1 MESVIPFFTDFRYLC
16 PYILGSILTG
26 SMNLSNFGIHFPIT
40 DPTWIF
46 FLVLMII
53 LFAPILLGRLRIPH
67 IIGMI
72 LAGVVIG
79 QYGFNILERDS
90 SFELFGKVGIYY
102 IMFLAGLEMDLE
114 NLKKNMGKAFVF
126 GILTFFIPFVI
137 GLAVGIYVLNFSM
150 GASLLLSCILASHTL
165 VAYPI
170 VGRYGMSRHPSV
182 SISIGGTMFA
192 LTVALFA
199 LAGISGM
206 YKGELDSGSWILFG
220 IKCVAYCA
228 FVFLAFPRFARWFFR
243 TYEDNV
249 MQYIFVLSLVFLSA
263 ALAELAGLEGIF
275 GAFLAGLV
283 LNRLIPHVSPLMNR
297 TEFVGNALFIP
308 YFLIGVGM
316 LINLGALFTGWNT
329 IKVVLVMVLV
339 ATLTKWL
346 AAWATQQIYRMS
358 VAARQMMFGLSNAHA
373 AGALAMVMVG
383 TKIEIEPGQF
393 LMNEDMLNG
402 VVIMILISC
411 IISSVTTEH
420 AARSMALSE
429 DKGDMEASKTKEE
442 ERMLVAISNPDTVES
457 LVNMA
462 LMMREPKSK
471 RELLGVTVAVEYDE
485 SKKQGKLAEQR
496 RNLERAVRI
505 ASAVDVPMK
514 TRCRL
519 STNIVSGILHTVS
532 EMNASEI
539 VLGLHRKH
547 GLLDSFLGNFTQSLL
562 NGTHR
567 QLMVVKSLVPVN
579 VMRRIVVAVPPKA
592 EYEAGFYKWIER
604 VARIGVQ
611 LGCRIHFWGH
621 TDTLPRIK
629 GYVNKFHGS
638 ARTEYS
644 TLDDW
649 DDLLLLTGQVNY
661 DHLLVIVSARKGSIS
676 YQSSFEELPNQIMRY
691 FSDNSLML
699 VYPDQLGDPQEAMT
713 FSSPRSQ
720 SENRIYDQVAR
731 WAYRWF
737 KKEEES

>member
-1 MESVIPFFTDFRYLC
+1 MDFLN
-16 PYILGSILTG
+16 LGI
-26 SMNLSNFGIHFPIT
+26 NFPIT

-72 LAGVVIG
+72 LAGVAIG
-79 QYGFNILERDS
+79 KYGFNILERDS

-114 NLKKNMGKAFVF
+114 NLKKNIGRALVF
-126 GILTFFIPFVI
+126 GALTFIIPFAI
-137 GLAVGIYVLNFSM
+137 GMAVGMYVLNFSI

-170 VGRYGMSRHPSV
+170 VGRYGLSSKASV

-199 LAGISGM
+199 LAGVSGM
-206 YKGELDSGSWILFG
+206 FKGELDSSSWILFML
-220 IKCVAYCA
+220 KCIVYCV
-228 FVFLAFPRFARWFFR
+228 FVFMVFPRFARWFFR

-283 LNRLIPHVSPLMNR
+283 LNRLVPHVSPLMNR

-316 LINLGALFTGWNT
+316 LINLGALFSGWNT

-339 ATLTKWL
+339 ATFTKWL
-346 AAWATQQIYRMS
+346 AAWLTQKIYHMS

-383 TKIEIEPGQF
+383 TKIEIAPGEF

-411 IISSVTTEH
+411 IISSVITEH
-420 AARSMALSE
+420 AARTMALSE
-429 DKGDMEASKTKEE
+429 TNDDMEALKKKEE
-442 ERMLVAISNPDTVES
+442 ERMLVAISNPETVES

-485 SKKQGKLAEQR
+485 AKKQGKLAEQR
-496 RNLERAVRI
+496 RNLERAARI

-567 QLMVVKSLVPVN
+567 QLMIVKSLVPAN
-579 VMRRIVVAVPPKA
+579 VMRRIVVAVPPNA
-592 EYEAGFYKWIER
+592 EYEAGFYKWVER
-604 VARIGVQ
+604 IARIGVQ
-611 LGCRIHFWGH
+611 LGCRVHFWGH

-629 GYVNKFHGS
+629 GFIHKFYDGV
-638 ARTEYS
+638 RTEY
-644 TLDDW
+644 TVLDDW
-649 DDLLLLTGQVNY
+649 NDLLLLTGHINY

-676 YQSSFEELPNQIMRY
+676 YQSSFEELPNQITRY

-699 VYPDQLGDPQEAMT
+699 VYPDQLGDPLDGMT

-720 SENRIYDQVAR
+720 SENRIYDNVSK
-731 WAYRWF
+731 WIYRWF
-737 KKEEES
+737 KKGEEV

>member
-1 MESVIPFFTDFRYLC
+1 MDFLN
-16 PYILGSILTG
+16 LGI
-26 SMNLSNFGIHFPIT
+26 NFPIT

-72 LAGVVIG
+72 LAGVAIG
-79 QYGFNILERDS
+79 KYGFNILERDS

-114 NLKKNMGKAFVF
+114 NLKKNIGRALVF
-126 GILTFFIPFVI
+126 GALTFIIPFAI
-137 GLAVGIYVLNFSM
+137 GMAVGMYVLNFSI

-170 VGRYGMSRHPSV
+170 VGRYGLSSKASV

-199 LAGISGM
+199 LAGVSGM
-206 YKGELDSGSWILFG
+206 FKGELDSSSWILFML
-220 IKCVAYCA
+220 KCIVYCV
-228 FVFLAFPRFARWFFR
+228 FVFMVFPRFARWFFR

-283 LNRLIPHVSPLMNR
+283 LNRLVPRVSPLMNR

-316 LINLGALFTGWNT
+316 LINLGALFSGWNT

-339 ATLTKWL
+339 ATFTKWL
-346 AAWATQQIYRMS
+346 AAWLTQKIYHMS

-383 TKIEIEPGQF
+383 TKIEIAPGEF

-411 IISSVTTEH
+411 IISSVITEH
-420 AARSMALSE
+420 AARTMALSE
-429 DKGDMEASKTKEE
+429 TNDDMEALKKKEE
-442 ERMLVAISNPDTVES
+442 ERMLVAISNPETVES

-485 SKKQGKLAEQR
+485 AKKQGKLAEQR

-567 QLMVVKSLVPVN
+567 QLMIVKSLVPAN
-579 VMRRIVVAVPPKA
+579 VMRRIVVAVPPNA
-592 EYEAGFYKWIER
+592 EYEAGFYKWVER
-604 VARIGVQ
+604 IARIGVQ
-611 LGCRIHFWGH
+611 LGCRVHFWGH

-629 GYVNKFHGS
+629 GFIHKFYDGV
-638 ARTEYS
+638 RTEY
-644 TLDDW
+644 TVLDDW
-649 DDLLLLTGQVNY
+649 NDLLLLTGHINY

-676 YQSSFEELPNQIMRY
+676 YQSSFEELPNQITRY

-699 VYPDQLGDPQEAMT
+699 VYPDQLGDPLDGMT

-720 SENRIYDQVAR
+720 SENRIYDNVSK
-731 WAYRWF
+731 WVYRWF
-737 KKEEES
+737 KKGEEV

>member
-1 MESVIPFFTDFRYLC
+1 MDFLN
-16 PYILGSILTG
+16 LGI
-26 SMNLSNFGIHFPIT
+26 NFPIT

-72 LAGVVIG
+72 LAGVAIG
-79 QYGFNILERDS
+79 KYGFNILERDS

-114 NLKKNMGKAFVF
+114 NLKKNIGRALVF
-126 GILTFFIPFVI
+126 GALTFIIPFAI
-137 GLAVGIYVLNFSM
+137 GMAVGMYVLNFSI

-170 VGRYGMSRHPSV
+170 VGRYGLSSKASV

-192 LTVALFA
+192 LTIALFV
-199 LAGISGM
+199 LAGVSGM
-206 YKGELDSGSWILFG
+206 FKGELDSSSWILFML
-220 IKCVAYCA
+220 KCIVYCV
-228 FVFLAFPRFARWFFR
+228 FVFMVFPRFARWFFR

-283 LNRLIPHVSPLMNR
+283 LNRLVPRVSPLMNR

-316 LINLGALFTGWNT
+316 LINLGALFSGWNT

-339 ATLTKWL
+339 ATFTKWL
-346 AAWATQQIYRMS
+346 AAWLTQKIYHMS

-383 TKIEIEPGQF
+383 TKIEIAPGEF

-411 IISSVTTEH
+411 IISSVITEH
-420 AARSMALSE
+420 AARTMALSE
-429 DKGDMEASKTKEE
+429 TNDDMEALKKKEE
-442 ERMLVAISNPDTVES
+442 ERMLVAISNPETVES

-471 RELLGVTVAVEYDE
+471 RELLGVTVAVEFDE
-485 SKKQGKLAEQR
+485 AKKQGKLAEQR
-496 RNLERAVRI
+496 RNLERAARI

-567 QLMVVKSLVPVN
+567 QLMIVKSLVPAN
-579 VMRRIVVAVPPKA
+579 VMRRIVVAVPPNA
-592 EYEAGFYKWIER
+592 EYEAGFYKWVER
-604 VARIGVQ
+604 IARIGVQ
-611 LGCRIHFWGH
+611 LGCRVHFWGH

-629 GYVNKFHGS
+629 GFIHKFYDGV
-638 ARTEYS
+638 RTEY
-644 TLDDW
+644 TVLDDW
-649 DDLLLLTGQVNY
+649 NDLLLLTGHINY

-676 YQSSFEELPNQIMRY
+676 YQSSFEELPNQITRY

-699 VYPDQLGDPQEAMT
+699 VYPDQLGDPLDGMT

-720 SENRIYDQVAR
+720 SENRIYDNVSK
-731 WAYRWF
+731 WVYRWF
-737 KKEEES
+737 KKGEEV

>member
-1 MESVIPFFTDFRYLC
+1 MDFLN
-16 PYILGSILTG
+16 LGI
-26 SMNLSNFGIHFPIT
+26 NFPIT

-72 LAGVVIG
+72 LAGVAIG
-79 QYGFNILERDS
+79 KYGFNILERDS

-114 NLKKNMGKAFVF
+114 NLKKNIGRALVF
-126 GILTFFIPFVI
+126 GALTFIIPFAI
-137 GLAVGIYVLNFSM
+137 GMAVGMYVLNFSI

-170 VGRYGMSRHPSV
+170 VGRYGLSSKASV

-199 LAGISGM
+199 LAGVSGM
-206 YKGELDSGSWILFG
+206 FKGELDSSSWILFML
-220 IKCVAYCA
+220 KCIVYCV
-228 FVFLAFPRFARWFFR
+228 FVFMVFPRFARWFFR

-316 LINLGALFTGWNT
+316 LINLGALFSGWNT

-339 ATLTKWL
+339 ATFTKWL
-346 AAWATQQIYRMS
+346 AAWLTQKIYHMS

-383 TKIEIEPGQF
+383 TKIEIAPGEF

-411 IISSVTTEH
+411 IISSVITEH
-420 AARSMALSE
+420 AARTMALSE
-429 DKGDMEASKTKEE
+429 TNDDMEALKKKEE
-442 ERMLVAISNPDTVES
+442 ERMLVAISNPETVES

-485 SKKQGKLAEQR
+485 AKKQGKLAEQR
-496 RNLERAVRI
+496 RNLERAARI

-567 QLMVVKSLVPVN
+567 QLMIVKSLVPAN
-579 VMRRIVVAVPPKA
+579 VMRRIVVAVPPNA

-604 VARIGVQ
+604 IARIGVQ
-611 LGCRIHFWGH
+611 LGCRVHFWGH

-629 GYVNKFHGS
+629 GFIHKFYDGV
-638 ARTEYS
+638 RTEY
-644 TLDDW
+644 TVLDDW
-649 DDLLLLTGQVNY
+649 NDLLLLTGHINY

-676 YQSSFEELPNQIMRY
+676 YQSSFEELPNQITRY

-699 VYPDQLGDPQEAMT
+699 VYPDQLGDPLDGMT

-720 SENRIYDQVAR
+720 SENRIYDNVSK
-731 WAYRWF
+731 WVYRWF
-737 KKEEES
+737 KKGEEV

>member
-1 MESVIPFFTDFRYLC
+1 MDFLN
-16 PYILGSILTG
+16 LGI
-26 SMNLSNFGIHFPIT
+26 NFPIT

-72 LAGVVIG
+72 LAGVAIG
-79 QYGFNILERDS
+79 KYGFNILERDS

-114 NLKKNMGKAFVF
+114 NLKKNIGRALVF
-126 GILTFFIPFVI
+126 GALTFIIPFAI
-137 GLAVGIYVLNFSM
+137 GMAVGMYVLNFSI

-170 VGRYGMSRHPSV
+170 VGRYGLSSKASV

-192 LTVALFA
+192 LTIALFV
-199 LAGISGM
+199 LAGVSGM
-206 YKGELDSGSWILFG
+206 FKGELDSSSWILFML
-220 IKCVAYCA
+220 KCIVYCV
-228 FVFLAFPRFARWFFR
+228 FVFMVFPRFARWFFR

-283 LNRLIPHVSPLMNR
+283 LNRLVPRVSPLMNR

-316 LINLGALFTGWNT
+316 LINLGALFSGWNT

-339 ATLTKWL
+339 ATFTKWL
-346 AAWATQQIYRMS
+346 AAWLTQKIYHMS

-383 TKIEIEPGQF
+383 TKIEIAPGEF

-411 IISSVTTEH
+411 IISSVITEH
-420 AARSMALSE
+420 AARTMALSE
-429 DKGDMEASKTKEE
+429 TNDDMEALKKKEE
-442 ERMLVAISNPDTVES
+442 ERMLVAISNPETVES

-485 SKKQGKLAEQR
+485 AKKQGKLAEQR
-496 RNLERAVRI
+496 RNLERAARI

-562 NGTHR
+562 SGTHR
-567 QLMVVKSLVPVN
+567 QLMIVKSLVPAN
-579 VMRRIVVAVPPKA
+579 VMRRIVVAVPPNA
-592 EYEAGFYKWIER
+592 EYEAGFYKWVER
-604 VARIGVQ
+604 IARIGVQ
-611 LGCRIHFWGH
+611 LGCRVHFWGH

-629 GYVNKFHGS
+629 GFIHKFYDGV
-638 ARTEYS
+638 RTEY
-644 TLDDW
+644 TVLDDW
-649 DDLLLLTGQVNY
+649 NDLLLLTGHINY

-676 YQSSFEELPNQIMRY
+676 YQSSFEELPNQITRY

-699 VYPDQLGDPQEAMT
+699 VYPDQLGDPLDGMT

-720 SENRIYDQVAR
+720 SENRIYDNVSK
-731 WAYRWF
+731 WVYRWF
-737 KKEEES
+737 KKGEEV

>member
-1 MESVIPFFTDFRYLC
+1 M
-16 PYILGSILTG
+16 
-26 SMNLSNFGIHFPIT
+26 
-40 DPTWIF
+40 
-46 FLVLMII
+46 
-53 LFAPILLGRLRIPH
+53 
-67 IIGMI
+67 
-72 LAGVVIG
+72 
-79 QYGFNILERDS
+79 
-90 SFELFGKVGIYY
+90 
-102 IMFLAGLEMDLE
+102 
-114 NLKKNMGKAFVF
+114 
-126 GILTFFIPFVI
+126 
-137 GLAVGIYVLNFSM
+137 AVGMYVLNFSI

-170 VGRYGMSRHPSV
+170 VGRYGLSSKASV

-199 LAGISGM
+199 LAGVSGM
-206 YKGELDSGSWILFG
+206 FKGELDSSSWILFML
-220 IKCVAYCA
+220 KCIVYCV
-228 FVFLAFPRFARWFFR
+228 FVFMVFPRFARWFFR

-316 LINLGALFTGWNT
+316 LINLGALFSGWNT

-339 ATLTKWL
+339 ATFTKWL
-346 AAWATQQIYRMS
+346 AAWLTQKIYHMS

-383 TKIEIEPGQF
+383 TKIEIAPGEF

-411 IISSVTTEH
+411 IISSVITEH
-420 AARSMALSE
+420 AARTMALSE
-429 DKGDMEASKTKEE
+429 TNDDMEALKKKEE
-442 ERMLVAISNPDTVES
+442 ERMLVAISNPETVES

-485 SKKQGKLAEQR
+485 AKKQGKLAEQR
-496 RNLERAVRI
+496 RNLERAARI

-567 QLMVVKSLVPVN
+567 QLMIVKSLVPAN
-579 VMRRIVVAVPPKA
+579 VMRRIVVAVPPNA
-592 EYEAGFYKWIER
+592 EYEAGFYKWVER
-604 VARIGVQ
+604 IARIGVQ
-611 LGCRIHFWGH
+611 LGCRVHFWGH

-629 GYVNKFHGS
+629 GFIHKFYDGV
-638 ARTEYS
+638 RTEY
-644 TLDDW
+644 TVLDDW
-649 DDLLLLTGQVNY
+649 NDLLLLTGHINY

-676 YQSSFEELPNQIMRY
+676 YQSSFEELPNQITRY

-699 VYPDQLGDPQEAMT
+699 VYPDQLGDPLDGMT

-720 SENRIYDQVAR
+720 SENRIYDNVSK
-731 WAYRWF
+731 WVYRWF
-737 KKEEES
+737 KKGEEV

>member
-1 MESVIPFFTDFRYLC
+1 MDFLN
-16 PYILGSILTG
+16 LGI
-26 SMNLSNFGIHFPIT
+26 NFPIT

-72 LAGVVIG
+72 LAGVAIG
-79 QYGFNILERDS
+79 KYGFNILERDS

-114 NLKKNMGKAFVF
+114 NLKKNIGRALVF
-126 GILTFFIPFVI
+126 GALTFIIPFAI
-137 GLAVGIYVLNFSM
+137 GMAVGMYVLNFSI

-170 VGRYGMSRHPSV
+170 VGRYGLSSKASV

-199 LAGISGM
+199 LAGVSGM
-206 YKGELDSGSWILFG
+206 FKGELDSSSWILFML
-220 IKCVAYCA
+220 KCIVYCV
-228 FVFLAFPRFARWFFR
+228 FVFMVFPRFARWFFR

-283 LNRLIPHVSPLMNR
+283 LNRLVPRVSPLMNR

-316 LINLGALFTGWNT
+316 LINLGALFSGWNT

-339 ATLTKWL
+339 ATFTKWL
-346 AAWATQQIYRMS
+346 AAWLTQKIYHMS

-383 TKIEIEPGQF
+383 TKIEIAPGEF

-411 IISSVTTEH
+411 IISSVITEH
-420 AARSMALSE
+420 AARTMALSE
-429 DKGDMEASKTKEE
+429 TNDDMEALKKKEE
-442 ERMLVAISNPDTVES
+442 ERMLVAISNPETVES

-471 RELLGVTVAVEYDE
+471 RELLGVTVAVEFDE
-485 SKKQGKLAEQR
+485 AKKQGKLAEQR
-496 RNLERAVRI
+496 RNLERAARI

-567 QLMVVKSLVPVN
+567 QLMIVKSLVPAN
-579 VMRRIVVAVPPKA
+579 VMRRIVVAVPPNA
-592 EYEAGFYKWIER
+592 EYEAGFYKWVER
-604 VARIGVQ
+604 IARIGVQ
-611 LGCRIHFWGH
+611 LGCRVHFWGH

-629 GYVNKFHGS
+629 GFIHKFYDGV
-638 ARTEYS
+638 RTEY
-644 TLDDW
+644 TVLDDW
-649 DDLLLLTGQVNY
+649 NDLLLLTGHINY

-676 YQSSFEELPNQIMRY
+676 YQSSFEELPNQITRY

-699 VYPDQLGDPQEAMT
+699 VYPDQLGDPLDGMT

-720 SENRIYDQVAR
+720 SENRIYDNVSK
-731 WAYRWF
+731 WVYRWF
-737 KKEEES
+737 KKGEEV

>member
-1 MESVIPFFTDFRYLC
+1 MDFLN
-16 PYILGSILTG
+16 LGI
-26 SMNLSNFGIHFPIT
+26 NFPIT

-72 LAGVVIG
+72 LAGVAIG
-79 QYGFNILERDS
+79 KYGFNILERDS

-114 NLKKNMGKAFVF
+114 NLKKNIGKAFVF
-126 GILTFFIPFVI
+126 GLLTFLIPFAI
-137 GLAVGIYVLNFSM
+137 GMWVGISLLHFEV
-150 GASLLLSCILASHTL
+150 GTSLLLSCILASHTL

-192 LTVALFA
+192 LTVALFV

-206 YKGELDSGSWILFG
+206 YKGELTSGSWILF
-220 IKCVAYCA
+220 ILKCLAYCA
-228 FVFLAFPRFARWFFR
+228 FVFGAFPRFARWFFR

-275 GAFLAGLV
+275 GAFLVGLV

-316 LINLGALFTGWNT
+316 LINLGTLFNGGET
-329 IKVVLVMVLV
+329 IKVVFIMVVV
-339 ATLTKWL
+339 ATVTKWL
-346 AAWATQQIYRMS
+346 PAWLTQKIFGMS
-358 VAARQMMFGLSNAHA
+358 VAARQMLFGLSNAHA

-383 TKIEIEPGQF
+383 TKIEISPGHF

-420 AARSMALSE
+420 ASRSLALSE
-429 DKGDMEASKTKEE
+429 ENGEIKASKNKEE
-442 ERMLVAISNPDTVES
+442 ERMLVAISNPETVDS
-457 LVNMA
+457 LVNVA

-471 RELLGVTVAVEYDE
+471 QELLGVTVEVEYDE
-485 SKKQGKLAEQR
+485 TKKQGKLAQR
-496 RNLERAVRI
+496 RKNLEQAARI

-519 STNIVSGILHTVS
+519 STNVASGILHTVS
-532 EMNASEI
+532 EMNASEV
-539 VLGLHRKH
+539 VLGLHHKH

-562 NGTHR
+562 KGTNR
-567 QLMVVKSLVPVN
+567 QLMVVKC
-579 VMRRIVVAVPPKA
+579 VMPPNLLRRIIVAVPPKA
-592 EYEAGFYKWIER
+592 EYEAGFFKWIER
-604 VARIGVQ
+604 VSRIGAQ
-611 LGCRIHFWGH
+611 LGCRVHFWGH
-621 TDTLPRIK
+621 TDTLPHVR
-629 GYVNKFHGS
+629 GYIYKYHSNVR
-638 ARTEYS
+638 AEYS
-644 TLDDW
+644 TLDEW
-649 DDLLLLTGQVNY
+649 DDLLLLTGQVNF
-661 DHLLVIVSARKGSIS
+661 DHMLVIVSARKGSIS
-676 YQSSFEELPNQIMRY
+676 YQSSFEELPNQITRY

-699 VYPDQLGDPQEAMT
+699 IYPDQLGDPLGTLT

-720 SENRIYDQVAR
+720 SENQIYENISR

-737 KKEEES
+737 KKGEEA